1 MGSIDLSVSCSR
13 VRAQV
18 SLQLDDELSQLE
30 RRMVS
35 AHLERCHDCSLYAE
49 EVEEFTLA
57 LRAAPMVSLDRAIVV
72 TRPRRLSIL
81 RMQAGVAAAVL
92 AVVAVGLASQVTP
105 SSSSDATESEW
116 SVTVTRFPTAVETQ
130 RELEMLARLPNRAAK
145 SVMAS
150 RPL

>member
-1 MGSIDLSVSCSR
+1 MGSVDMSVNCSR

-57 LRAAPMVSLDRAIVV
+57 LRAAPMVSLDRAIAV

-81 RMQAGVAAAVL
+81 RMQAGVAAVL

-105 SSSSDATESEW
+105 SSSSDATETEW

-130 RELEMLARLPNRAAK
+130 RELEMLRRLPNRAAK

>member
-1 MGSIDLSVSCSR
+1 MGSIDMSVNCSR
-13 VRAQV
+13 VRSQV

-35 AHLERCHDCSLYAE
+35 VHLERCHDCRLFAE

-57 LRAAPMVSLDRAIVV
+57 LRAAPMVALDRAIAV

-81 RMQAGVAAAVL
+81 RMQAGVAAVL

-105 SSSSDATESEW
+105 SSSEDATRSEW
-116 SVTVTRFPTAVETQ
+116 SVTVTRFPTAAETE
-130 RELEMLARLPNRAAK
+130 RELALLKRLPNRAPK

-150 RPL
+150 HLL

>member
-1 MGSIDLSVSCSR
+1 MSVNCSR

-57 LRAAPMVSLDRAIVV
+57 LRAAPMVSLDRAIAV

-81 RMQAGVAAAVL
+81 RMQAGVAAVL

-105 SSSSDATESEW
+105 SSSSDATETEW

-130 RELEMLARLPNRAAK
+130 RELEMLRRLPNRAAK

>member
-1 MGSIDLSVSCSR
+1 MGSIDMSVNCSR

-57 LRAAPMVSLDRAIVV
+57 LRAAPMVSLDRAIAV

-81 RMQAGVAAAVL
+81 RMQAGVAAVL

-105 SSSSDATESEW
+105 SSSSDATETEW

-130 RELEMLARLPNRAAK
+130 RELEMLRRLPNRAAK

>member
-1 MGSIDLSVSCSR
+1 MGSIDVSVNCSR

-30 RRMVS
+30 SRMMS
-35 AHLERCHDCSLYAE
+35 AHLARCHDCRLFAA

-57 LRAAPMVSLDRAIVV
+57 LRAAPPVPLGHPIAVR
-72 TRPRRLSIL
+72 RPRRLSIL
-81 RMQAGVAAAVL
+81 RMQAGVAAVL

-105 SSSSDATESEW
+105 SSSNDPNQPEW
-116 SVTVTRFPTAVETQ
+116 TVSVTRFPTRAETEHELALLKRLPQ
-130 RELEMLARLPNRAAK
+130 REPK

-150 RPL
+150 ALL

>member
-1 MGSIDLSVSCSR
+1 MGSIDMSVSCSR

-57 LRAAPMVSLDRAIVV
+57 LRAAPMVSLDRAISV

-81 RMQAGVAAAVL
+81 RMQAGVAAVL

-105 SSSSDATESEW
+105 SSSGHATESKW

-130 RELEMLARLPNRAAK
+130 RELEMLRSLPKRAPR
-145 SVMAS
+145 SVIAS

>member
-1 MGSIDLSVSCSR
+1 MSVNCSR

-35 AHLERCHDCSLYAE
+35 AHLERCYDCSLFAE

-57 LRAAPMVSLDRAIVV
+57 LRAAPPVPLGYPIAVR
-72 TRPRRLSIL
+72 RPRRVSIL
-81 RMQAGVAAAVL
+81 RMQAGVAAVL

-105 SSSSDATESEW
+105 SSSGKATQSEW
-116 SVTVTRFPTAVETQ
+116 SVTVTRFPTRAETD
-130 RELEMLARLPNRAAK
+130 RELALLNRLPTRAPK
-145 SVMAS
+145 SVNAS
-150 RPL
+150 ALL

>member
-81 RMQAGVAAAVL
+81 RMQAGVAAVL

-145 SVMAS
+145 SVTAS

>member
-1 MGSIDLSVSCSR
+1 MSVSCSR

-57 LRAAPMVSLDRAIVV
+57 LRAAPMVLLDRAIVV

-81 RMQAGVAAAVL
+81 RMQAGVAAVL

-130 RELEMLARLPNRAAK
+130 RELEMLARLPNRSAK
-145 SVMAS
+145 SVSAS